1 MLGRRISLFESLRW
15 EGAQGVRWEGA
26 QVQGVLGRG
35 ISLFE
40 SLRWEGAQV
49 PGCAGPGDIFI

>member
-1 MLGRRISLFESLRW
+1 MLGRGISLFESLRW
-15 EGAQGVRWEGA
+15 EGAQVPGCA
-26 QVQGVLGRG
+26 GRR